1 MDKSGYTDMTSIQI
15 LVFFALVIIIA
26 VYVTVTNNRR
36 KQNLIIKKLKNGWG
50 KPSQR
55 KYSGEDYECISHYFK
70 RNEDENSIDDITWN
84 DLGMDAV
91 FCMMNNTNS
100 SAGQEYL
107 YKMLRCPNADIQ
119 SLKKLD
125 KLASDF
131 DKNAAK
137 RLDIQ
142 KIFVWIGRAKH
153 ISISD
158 YCDVVVGLEKKSN
171 VLHYVSMLF
180 ILAAVIFTC
189 TISPVLGIWLCIAA
203 IAFSIITY
211 YKYKAAVDR
220 YFICVNHIVKLL
232 MGAKKITALNIDFLG
247 EYNDKLKNISEELSD
262 ITKRSWLLETGNV
275 DGSIAEILLDYLR
288 MLTHVDLIKFNNL
301 IKLFNDKEEYIY
313 ELIDTLGFIEASI
326 SVASFRC
333 MLGSWCVPEFRK
345 DNDMQL
351 EVRNVYHPLITK
363 PVANSINTKHNV
375 LLTGSNASG
384 KSTFLKTIAI
394 NALLSQTIYTSVSEY
409 YRAPV
414 YRIYSSMA
422 LRDDLS
428 SSNSYYIVEIKS
440 LKRMLDAASK
450 EGHPVLMF
458 VDEVL
463 RGTNTVERIAASSE
477 ILKSIRTDK
486 ALVFAATHDVE
497 LTSLLR
503 GKYDNY
509 HFQEEVTDDEVVFDF
524 KLYTGPATT
533 RNAIKLLKTI
543 GYDSTIINA
552 QIDELIEIV
561 NLTNVADKKI
571 GGFSGGMKQR
581 VLLAQALLGDPKI
594 LILDEPTA
602 GLDPKERINIRN
614 YIAELSKDKIILFA
628 THVVSDI
635 ECIADCVLLL
645 KKGEIIAQGTPIELI
660 EAMSGKVGEIKC
672 CIDEVE
678 MLQNKYKIGN
688 IRQRKEGLALRIV
701 GDELPEEAVITDSD
715 IDLEDVYL
723 YYFE

>member
-171 VLHYVSMLF
+171 VLHYASMLF

-301 IKLFNDKEEYIY
+301 IKLFNDKEDYIY

-524 KLYTGPATT
+524 KLYTGHATT

-552 QIDELIEIV
+552 AERSAGYFL
-561 NLTNVADKKI
+561 NNGKWNV
-571 GGFSGGMKQR
+571 
-581 VLLAQALLGDPKI
+581 
-594 LILDEPTA
+594 E
-602 GLDPKERINIRN
+602 N
-614 YIAELSKDKIILFA
+614 
-628 THVVSDI
+628 
-635 ECIADCVLLL
+635 
-645 KKGEIIAQGTPIELI
+645 
-660 EAMSGKVGEIKC
+660 
-672 CIDEVE
+672 
-678 MLQNKYKIGN
+678 
-688 IRQRKEGLALRIV
+688 
-701 GDELPEEAVITDSD
+701 
-715 IDLEDVYL
+715 
-723 YYFE
+723 

>member
-1 MDKSGYTDMTSIQI
+1 MTDTDLEIIVFVLLAVAIGVYVCVSSSIKRKKAAENAI
-15 LVFFALVIIIA
+15 KKAWGKRA
-26 VYVTVTNNRR
+26 VYKGTDE
-36 KQNLIIKKLKNGWG
+36 
-50 KPSQR
+50 SFE
-55 KYSGEDYECISHYFK
+55 YISHYAK
-70 RNEDENSIDDITWN
+70 GNPSESMIDDITWN
-84 DLGMDAV
+84 DLGMDEV
-91 FCMMNNTNS
+91 FKCINNTNS
-100 SAGQEYL
+100 SVGQEYL
-107 YKMLRCPNADIQ
+107 YKMLREPVADAE
-119 SLKKLD
+119 KLHELD
-125 KLASDF
+125 RLADEF
-131 DKNAAK
+131 TANEKE
-137 RLDIQ
+137 RITIQ
-142 KIFVWIGRAKH
+142 KIFMNMGKSRKIAVTDYIGYIMDIEQGSNIVHYLAWVFL
-153 ISISD
+153 IASIL
-158 YCDVVVGLEKKSN
+158 VT
-171 VLHYVSMLF
+171 VLV
-180 ILAAVIFTC
+180 T
-189 TISPVLGIWLCIAA
+189 PVLGIWLCIAA

-301 IKLFNDKEEYIY
+301 IKLFNDKEDYIY

-552 QIDELIEIV
+552 AERSAGYFL
-561 NLTNVADKKI
+561 NNGKWNV
-571 GGFSGGMKQR
+571 
-581 VLLAQALLGDPKI
+581 
-594 LILDEPTA
+594 E
-602 GLDPKERINIRN
+602 N
-614 YIAELSKDKIILFA
+614 
-628 THVVSDI
+628 
-635 ECIADCVLLL
+635 
-645 KKGEIIAQGTPIELI
+645 
-660 EAMSGKVGEIKC
+660 
-672 CIDEVE
+672 
-678 MLQNKYKIGN
+678 
-688 IRQRKEGLALRIV
+688 
-701 GDELPEEAVITDSD
+701 
-715 IDLEDVYL
+715 
-723 YYFE
+723 

>member
-131 DKNAAK
+131 DKNATK

-171 VLHYVSMLF
+171 VLHYASMLF

-301 IKLFNDKEEYIY
+301 IKLFNDKEDYIY

-524 KLYTGPATT
+524 KLYTGLATT

-552 QIDELIEIV
+552 AERSAGYFL
-561 NLTNVADKKI
+561 NNGKWNV
-571 GGFSGGMKQR
+571 
-581 VLLAQALLGDPKI
+581 
-594 LILDEPTA
+594 E
-602 GLDPKERINIRN
+602 N
-614 YIAELSKDKIILFA
+614 
-628 THVVSDI
+628 
-635 ECIADCVLLL
+635 
-645 KKGEIIAQGTPIELI
+645 
-660 EAMSGKVGEIKC
+660 
-672 CIDEVE
+672 
-678 MLQNKYKIGN
+678 
-688 IRQRKEGLALRIV
+688 
-701 GDELPEEAVITDSD
+701 
-715 IDLEDVYL
+715 
-723 YYFE
+723 

>member
-171 VLHYVSMLF
+171 VLHYASMLF
-180 ILAAVIFTC
+180 ILAAVLFTC

-301 IKLFNDKEEYIY
+301 IKLFNDKEDYIY

-552 QIDELIEIV
+552 AERSAGYFL
-561 NLTNVADKKI
+561 NNGKWNV
-571 GGFSGGMKQR
+571 
-581 VLLAQALLGDPKI
+581 
-594 LILDEPTA
+594 E
-602 GLDPKERINIRN
+602 N
-614 YIAELSKDKIILFA
+614 
-628 THVVSDI
+628 
-635 ECIADCVLLL
+635 
-645 KKGEIIAQGTPIELI
+645 
-660 EAMSGKVGEIKC
+660 
-672 CIDEVE
+672 
-678 MLQNKYKIGN
+678 
-688 IRQRKEGLALRIV
+688 
-701 GDELPEEAVITDSD
+701 
-715 IDLEDVYL
+715 
-723 YYFE
+723 

>member
-1 MDKSGYTDMTSIQI
+1 MLPIFHNDNYKITNKRKKDISKKALFVYTGLIEKERKIAVDLLDINGGLKIIDTSYVLETQNSIEELWLNPSYLLMMAKNVELGLNEYISSSYLKKEIKENYEKLKVSLSELDADYRLSIENAKKKTLIVNNNNLKYLEKFGLTVIVLDDDAMDKTYNDVKTLIDSGQI
-15 LVFFALVIIIA
+15 NYI
-26 VYVTVTNNRR
+26 Y
-36 KQNLIIKKLKNGWG
+36 K
-50 KPSQR
+50 
-55 KYSGEDYECISHYFK
+55 FK
-70 RNEDENSIDDITWN
+70 D
-84 DLGMDAV
+84 
-91 FCMMNNTNS
+91 
-100 SAGQEYL
+100 
-107 YKMLRCPNADIQ
+107 
-119 SLKKLD
+119 
-125 KLASDF
+125 
-131 DKNAAK
+131 DKNST
-137 RLDIQ
+137 RIESL
-142 KIFVWIGRAKH
+142 
-153 ISISD
+153 
-158 YCDVVVGLEKKSN
+158 
-171 VLHYVSMLF
+171 
-180 ILAAVIFTC
+180 
-189 TISPVLGIWLCIAA
+189 
-203 IAFSIITY
+203 ITEY
-211 YKYKAAVDR
+211 P
-220 YFICVNHIVKLL
+220 NL
-232 MGAKKITALNIDFLG
+232 KITELHKIDNI
-247 EYNDKLKNISEELSD
+247 
-262 ITKRSWLLETGNV
+262 T
-275 DGSIAEILLDYLR
+275 
-288 MLTHVDLIKFNNL
+288 
-301 IKLFNDKEEYIY
+301 DKERDDKEDYIY

-552 QIDELIEIV
+552 AERSAGYFL
-561 NLTNVADKKI
+561 NNGKWNV
-571 GGFSGGMKQR
+571 
-581 VLLAQALLGDPKI
+581 
-594 LILDEPTA
+594 E
-602 GLDPKERINIRN
+602 N
-614 YIAELSKDKIILFA
+614 
-628 THVVSDI
+628 
-635 ECIADCVLLL
+635 
-645 KKGEIIAQGTPIELI
+645 
-660 EAMSGKVGEIKC
+660 
-672 CIDEVE
+672 
-678 MLQNKYKIGN
+678 
-688 IRQRKEGLALRIV
+688 
-701 GDELPEEAVITDSD
+701 
-715 IDLEDVYL
+715 
-723 YYFE
+723 

>member
-131 DKNAAK
+131 DKNAVK

-171 VLHYVSMLF
+171 ILHYASMLF

-301 IKLFNDKEEYIY
+301 IKLFNDKEDYIY

-524 KLYTGPATT
+524 KLYTGSATT

-552 QIDELIEIV
+552 AERSAGYFL
-561 NLTNVADKKI
+561 NNGKWNV
-571 GGFSGGMKQR
+571 
-581 VLLAQALLGDPKI
+581 
-594 LILDEPTA
+594 E
-602 GLDPKERINIRN
+602 N
-614 YIAELSKDKIILFA
+614 
-628 THVVSDI
+628 
-635 ECIADCVLLL
+635 
-645 KKGEIIAQGTPIELI
+645 
-660 EAMSGKVGEIKC
+660 
-672 CIDEVE
+672 
-678 MLQNKYKIGN
+678 
-688 IRQRKEGLALRIV
+688 
-701 GDELPEEAVITDSD
+701 
-715 IDLEDVYL
+715 
-723 YYFE
+723 

>member
-171 VLHYVSMLF
+171 VLHYASMLF

-301 IKLFNDKEEYIY
+301 IKLFNDKEDYIY

-463 RGTNTVERIAASSE
+463 RGTNTIERIAASSE

-509 HFQEEVTDDEVVFDF
+509 HFQEEVTDSDVSFNF
-524 KLYTGPATT
+524 KLFKGPATT
-533 RNAIKLLKTI
+533 RNAIKLLKMI
-543 GYDSTIINA
+543 GYDASIIKGA
-552 QIDELIEIV
+552 ECQAGYFIENGV
-561 NLTNVADKKI
+561 WKI
-571 GGFSGGMKQR
+571 
-581 VLLAQALLGDPKI
+581 
-594 LILDEPTA
+594 
-602 GLDPKERINIRN
+602 
-614 YIAELSKDKIILFA
+614 
-628 THVVSDI
+628 
-635 ECIADCVLLL
+635 
-645 KKGEIIAQGTPIELI
+645 
-660 EAMSGKVGEIKC
+660 
-672 CIDEVE
+672 
-678 MLQNKYKIGN
+678 
-688 IRQRKEGLALRIV
+688 
-701 GDELPEEAVITDSD
+701 
-715 IDLEDVYL
+715 
-723 YYFE
+723 

>member
-171 VLHYVSMLF
+171 VLHYASMLF

-247 EYNDKLKNISEELSD
+247 EYNDKLNNISEELSD

-301 IKLFNDKEEYIY
+301 IKLFNDKEDYIY

-509 HFQEEVTDDEVVFDF
+509 HFREIVTDKEVLFDY
-524 KLYTGPATT
+524 KLHKGPSKT
-533 RNAIKLLKTI
+533 RNAIKLLKAMDFDKEVVNTANEI
-543 GYDSTIINA
+543 YSDFIIN
-552 QIDELIEIV
+552 
-561 NLTNVADKKI
+561 KKWD
-571 GGFSGGMKQR
+571 R
-581 VLLAQALLGDPKI
+581 L
-594 LILDEPTA
+594 
-602 GLDPKERINIRN
+602 
-614 YIAELSKDKIILFA
+614 
-628 THVVSDI
+628 
-635 ECIADCVLLL
+635 
-645 KKGEIIAQGTPIELI
+645 
-660 EAMSGKVGEIKC
+660 
-672 CIDEVE
+672 
-678 MLQNKYKIGN
+678 
-688 IRQRKEGLALRIV
+688 
-701 GDELPEEAVITDSD
+701 
-715 IDLEDVYL
+715 
-723 YYFE
+723 

>member
-171 VLHYVSMLF
+171 VLHYASMLF

-301 IKLFNDKEEYIY
+301 IKLFNDKEDYIY

-422 LRDDLS
+422 LRDDLG

-524 KLYTGPATT
+524 KLYTGSATT

-552 QIDELIEIV
+552 AERSAGYFL
-561 NLTNVADKKI
+561 NNGKWNV
-571 GGFSGGMKQR
+571 
-581 VLLAQALLGDPKI
+581 
-594 LILDEPTA
+594 E
-602 GLDPKERINIRN
+602 N
-614 YIAELSKDKIILFA
+614 
-628 THVVSDI
+628 
-635 ECIADCVLLL
+635 
-645 KKGEIIAQGTPIELI
+645 
-660 EAMSGKVGEIKC
+660 
-672 CIDEVE
+672 
-678 MLQNKYKIGN
+678 
-688 IRQRKEGLALRIV
+688 
-701 GDELPEEAVITDSD
+701 
-715 IDLEDVYL
+715 
-723 YYFE
+723 

>member
-171 VLHYVSMLF
+171 VLHYASMLF

-247 EYNDKLKNISEELSD
+247 EYNDKLNNISEELSD

-301 IKLFNDKEEYIY
+301 IKLFNDKEDYIY

-503 GKYDNY
+503 GKYDKY
-509 HFQEEVTDDEVVFDF
+509 HFQVVVTDGEVVFDL

-552 QIDELIEIV
+552 AERSAGYFL
-561 NLTNVADKKI
+561 NNGKWNV
-571 GGFSGGMKQR
+571 
-581 VLLAQALLGDPKI
+581 
-594 LILDEPTA
+594 E
-602 GLDPKERINIRN
+602 N
-614 YIAELSKDKIILFA
+614 
-628 THVVSDI
+628 
-635 ECIADCVLLL
+635 
-645 KKGEIIAQGTPIELI
+645 
-660 EAMSGKVGEIKC
+660 
-672 CIDEVE
+672 
-678 MLQNKYKIGN
+678 
-688 IRQRKEGLALRIV
+688 
-701 GDELPEEAVITDSD
+701 
-715 IDLEDVYL
+715 
-723 YYFE
+723 

>member
-171 VLHYVSMLF
+171 VLHYASMLF

-301 IKLFNDKEEYIY
+301 IKLFNDKEDYIY

-524 KLYTGPATT
+524 KLYTGSATT

-552 QIDELIEIV
+552 AERSAGYFL
-561 NLTNVADKKI
+561 NNGKWNV
-571 GGFSGGMKQR
+571 
-581 VLLAQALLGDPKI
+581 
-594 LILDEPTA
+594 E
-602 GLDPKERINIRN
+602 N
-614 YIAELSKDKIILFA
+614 
-628 THVVSDI
+628 
-635 ECIADCVLLL
+635 
-645 KKGEIIAQGTPIELI
+645 
-660 EAMSGKVGEIKC
+660 
-672 CIDEVE
+672 
-678 MLQNKYKIGN
+678 
-688 IRQRKEGLALRIV
+688 
-701 GDELPEEAVITDSD
+701 
-715 IDLEDVYL
+715 
-723 YYFE
+723 

>member
-171 VLHYVSMLF
+171 VLHYASMLF

-247 EYNDKLKNISEELSD
+247 EYNDKLNNISEELSD

-301 IKLFNDKEEYIY
+301 IKLFNDKEDYIY

-524 KLYTGPATT
+524 KLHTGPATT

-552 QIDELIEIV
+552 AERSAGYFL
-561 NLTNVADKKI
+561 NNGKWNV
-571 GGFSGGMKQR
+571 
-581 VLLAQALLGDPKI
+581 
-594 LILDEPTA
+594 E
-602 GLDPKERINIRN
+602 N
-614 YIAELSKDKIILFA
+614 
-628 THVVSDI
+628 
-635 ECIADCVLLL
+635 
-645 KKGEIIAQGTPIELI
+645 
-660 EAMSGKVGEIKC
+660 
-672 CIDEVE
+672 
-678 MLQNKYKIGN
+678 
-688 IRQRKEGLALRIV
+688 
-701 GDELPEEAVITDSD
+701 
-715 IDLEDVYL
+715 
-723 YYFE
+723 

>member
-171 VLHYVSMLF
+171 VLHYASMLF

-301 IKLFNDKEEYIY
+301 IKLFNDKEDYIY

-524 KLYTGPATT
+524 KLYTC
-533 RNAIKLLKTI
+533 LLYTSPSPR
-543 GYDSTIINA
+543 DA
-552 QIDELIEIV
+552 
-561 NLTNVADKKI
+561 
-571 GGFSGGMKQR
+571 
-581 VLLAQALLGDPKI
+581 
-594 LILDEPTA
+594 
-602 GLDPKERINIRN
+602 
-614 YIAELSKDKIILFA
+614 
-628 THVVSDI
+628 
-635 ECIADCVLLL
+635 
-645 KKGEIIAQGTPIELI
+645 
-660 EAMSGKVGEIKC
+660 
-672 CIDEVE
+672 
-678 MLQNKYKIGN
+678 
-688 IRQRKEGLALRIV
+688 
-701 GDELPEEAVITDSD
+701 
-715 IDLEDVYL
+715 
-723 YYFE
+723 

>member
-171 VLHYVSMLF
+171 VLHYASMLF

-301 IKLFNDKEEYIY
+301 IKLFNDKEDYIY

-524 KLYTGPATT
+524 KLYTGPAAT

-552 QIDELIEIV
+552 AERSAGYFL
-561 NLTNVADKKI
+561 NNGKWNV
-571 GGFSGGMKQR
+571 
-581 VLLAQALLGDPKI
+581 
-594 LILDEPTA
+594 E
-602 GLDPKERINIRN
+602 N
-614 YIAELSKDKIILFA
+614 
-628 THVVSDI
+628 
-635 ECIADCVLLL
+635 
-645 KKGEIIAQGTPIELI
+645 
-660 EAMSGKVGEIKC
+660 
-672 CIDEVE
+672 
-678 MLQNKYKIGN
+678 
-688 IRQRKEGLALRIV
+688 
-701 GDELPEEAVITDSD
+701 
-715 IDLEDVYL
+715 
-723 YYFE
+723 